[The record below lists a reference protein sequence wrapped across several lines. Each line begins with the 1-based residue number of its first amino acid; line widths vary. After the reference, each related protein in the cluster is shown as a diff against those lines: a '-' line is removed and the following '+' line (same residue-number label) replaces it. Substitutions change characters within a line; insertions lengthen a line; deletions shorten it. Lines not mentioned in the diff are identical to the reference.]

1 MPMLATAVVYLSK
14 SILFILIRHFLF
26 LRRLAYS
33 LPGCYNDFADQHFYP
48 LTFHWSMPPPPMGVA
63 FYVSKKVLS
72 VIIYLRCTRLSQG
85 AIYQLLWIMK
95 SPVIRYTRPP
105 SEDVPSGSTP
115 PCT

>member
-1 MPMLATAVVYLSK
+1 
-14 SILFILIRHFLF
+14 
-26 LRRLAYS
+26 
-33 LPGCYNDFADQHFYP
+33 
-48 LTFHWSMPPPPMGVA
+48 MPPPLTGVA

>member
-1 MPMLATAVVYLSK
+1 
-14 SILFILIRHFLF
+14 
-26 LRRLAYS
+26 
-33 LPGCYNDFADQHFYP
+33 
-48 LTFHWSMPPPPMGVA
+48 MPPPLTGVA

-105 SEDVPSGSTP
+105 SEDTKWLHPTLHINISPTRKRGDLDD
-115 PCT
+115 CTFRAAHISQFRQFISFQ

>member
-1 MPMLATAVVYLSK
+1 MASWINILPPHFSLVHATPSD
-14 SILFILIRHFLF
+14 
-26 LRRLAYS
+26 
-33 LPGCYNDFADQHFYP
+33 G
-48 LTFHWSMPPPPMGVA
+48 GA